1 MQIHYCAS
9 VSANS
14 GELTIIGLPYAAHD
28 PGGDAAN
35 IIAGIYFENAS
46 SSIANNI
53 IGIIADGSTTMAIRI
68 SGSTGAGATLADKVD
83 ADTNII
89 ISGWYHTQAYES

>member
-1 MQIHYCAS
+1 
-9 VSANS
+9 
-14 GELTIIGLPYAAHD
+14 
-28 PGGDAAN
+28 
-35 IIAGIYFENAS
+35 
-46 SSIANNI
+46 
-53 IGIIADGSTTMAIRI
+53 MAIRI